1 MKGDQEAH
9 NPSRNKSRA
18 DIVSAHLDG
27 VTPALPRALPSGLA
41 AALNT
46 EQASIY
52 TGLAE
57 KTLEG
62 LRCRGGGP
70 RFVRYGRKAVRYLVS
85 DLDEWI
91 GSFRVSSTSEP
102 MAA

>member
-1 MKGDQEAH
+1 MATT
-9 NPSRNKSRA
+9 
-18 DIVSAHLDG
+18 VSNIRE
-27 VTPALPRALPSGLA
+27 LPPGLA

-46 EQASIY
+46 AQAASY

-85 DLDEWI
+85 DLDVWI
-91 GSFRVSSTSEP
+91 NSRVVGSTSE

>member
-1 MKGDQEAH
+1 MDNNTQPKLPAGL
-9 NPSRNKSRA
+9 NP
-18 DIVSAHLDG
+18 
-27 VTPALPRALPSGLA
+27 
-41 AALNT
+41 ALNT
-46 EQASIY
+46 EQAAAY

-85 DLDEWI
+85 DLDVWM
-91 GSFRVSSTSEP
+91 SSRVVGSTSECL
-102 MAA
+102 AA

>member
-1 MKGDQEAH
+1 MALLSPTALAGQPKVGL
-9 NPSRNKSRA
+9 P
-18 DIVSAHLDG
+18 DG
-27 VTPALPRALPSGLA
+27 LTP
-41 AALNT
+41 ALNT
-46 EQASIY
+46 EQAAAY

-85 DLDEWI
+85 DLDAWMR
-91 GSFRVSSTSEP
+91 SRVVSSTSELR
-102 MAA
+102 AA

>member
-1 MKGDQEAH
+1 MMSCVLTAAPE
-9 NPSRNKSRA
+9 
-18 DIVSAHLDG
+18 L
-27 VTPALPRALPSGLA
+27 PAGLP

-46 EQASIY
+46 AQTAIY

-70 RFVRYGRKAVRYLVS
+70 RFVKYGRKAVRYLLC
-85 DLDEWI
+85 DLDAWMGE
-91 GSFRVSSTSEP
+91 RVVSSTSELR
-102 MAA
+102 AA

>member
-1 MKGDQEAH
+1 MTAT
-9 NPSRNKSRA
+9 
-18 DIVSAHLDG
+18 VSQIGEL
-27 VTPALPRALPSGLA
+27 PAGLA

-46 EQASIY
+46 AQASSY

-85 DLDEWI
+85 DLDTWI
-91 GSFRVSSTSEP
+91 HARVVNSTSE